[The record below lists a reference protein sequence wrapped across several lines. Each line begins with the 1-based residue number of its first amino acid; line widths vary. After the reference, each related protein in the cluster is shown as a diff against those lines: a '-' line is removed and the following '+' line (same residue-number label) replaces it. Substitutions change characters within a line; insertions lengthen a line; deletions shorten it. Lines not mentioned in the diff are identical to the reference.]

1 MNNVEYHIKI
11 KNKKKIN
18 LKKII
23 KCITNVFKLDT
34 TNIETAKDEILMNY
48 KRVSNFDV
56 MDSINAYI
64 TTQKMK
70 NILLSNIIEGLME
83 NYKLT
88 KSEAEEKYNTW
99 MTNINSFEVATFEN
113 KKIKILSNP
122 GFRIT
127 IKNRKELTRGNKYS

>member
-99 MTNINSFEVATFEN
+99 MTNINF
-113 KKIKILSNP
+113 
-122 GFRIT
+122 
-127 IKNRKELTRGNKYS
+127 